1 MTKVYL
7 FRHHFDQHVVDCD
20 RETALAVSDDARGL
34 PITGRYKRAEFDIL
48 PYLSV
53 HSDRMNQ
60 EGYVRTA
67 WVLYQA
73 EKEIIRLREL
83 LGEYL

>member
-1 MTKVYL
+1 MTT
-7 FRHHFDQHVVDCD
+7 
-20 RETALAVSDDARGL
+20 E
-34 PITGRYKRAEFDIL
+34 PEFDIL

-53 HSDRMNQ
+53 HADRMNQ